1 MRHADH
7 VDLIRAGVAGSGPR
21 WLELGAGNGEFTL
34 ALADLLGSDGH
45 ILALDQDRWALDEL
59 AGRVAARFPGTPVHT
74 LTADLTAGLPSG
86 PFDGVLAANSLH
98 FVAGLEP
105 VLTVIRSVL
114 APGGRLV
121 LVEYDAE
128 HGNPYVPH
136 PISFRRWQLLA
147 PAAGFADP
155 VLTHRVPSRFLGS
168 IYGALTSAQAV
179 GSPGVARGRL
189 QHSRRGPRGVAPTR
203 PVSERGTVEAA
214 WARWMRMSLASR
226 AHGAR

>member
-1 MRHADH
+1 VKHADH
-7 VDLIRAGVAGSGPR
+7 LDLIRAGVIGAGPH

-34 ALADLLGSDGH
+34 ALADLLGPTGH

-74 LTADLTAGLPSG
+74 LTADFTAGLPSG

-98 FVAGLEP
+98 FVAGVEP
-105 VLTVIRSVL
+105 VLAAIRSVL
-114 APGGRLV
+114 APEGRLV

-168 IYGALTSAQAV
+168 IYGAAADRA
-179 GSPGVARGRL
+179 AR
-189 QHSRRGPRGVAPTR
+189 
-203 PVSERGTVEAA
+203 
-214 WARWMRMSLASR
+214 ASS
-226 AHGAR
+226 